1 MFRLLTG
8 ARRRVERQQTLQASL
23 DWSYDLLDEPER
35 VLLRRLAVFSGP
47 FGLEAA
53 ERVCANNG
61 VSLGTVVDLL
71 GSLVTK
77 SLVVAVEKGAETR
90 YRFLEPVRL
99 YAAEHLNRAGEAET
113 LRERHRD
120 HYLEWLDSFAPDEAT
135 FGFGAFTAFETE
147 HDNLRAAIEWSV
159 AQGRFD
165 LVGRMA
171 NKLLTL
177 SWNGGYSDEAHQWLT
192 AAVEHGDL
200 SDEDLVAAY
209 AGLTAC
215 SILRVDADA
224 RDYANKA
231 IEAAAGRPFPH
242 QVIALSL
249 GSVFTG
255 VLAEMTRDESMR
267 AETRDWT
274 QRAITIGAHAGPAWE
289 SFALVIAGHVELVLR
304 DVERADRYL
313 NAALETWRI
322 PSISVIGCAS
332 ALAVTRHILGD
343 PDGALAAARTASE
356 VEKVGWQPGLGANS
370 LALALAG
377 VGDYDA
383 ANEQLAES
391 IRNALNWG
399 VTLWLNEALVFCGAV
414 AALQEDPGRATRLF
428 AAGRYLGGAPNM
440 ATPFRTGHSYALY
453 LHYAPQARRALDHDL
468 ARQTLREGRAMTI
481 DEAIS
486 YALEGLGD

>member
-1 MFRLLTG
+1 MR
-8 ARRRVERQQTLQASL
+8 EQ
-23 DWSYDLLDEPER
+23 
-35 VLLRRLAVFSGP
+35 RRL
-47 FGLEAA
+47 
-53 ERVCANNG
+53 
-61 VSLGTVVDLL
+61 LGTVVDLL

-77 SLVVAVEKGAETR
+77 SLVVDRREGGRDPLPVPRASALVRSRTPQPRRRGGDLPGATSGPLPR
-90 YRFLEPVRL
+90 VARL
-99 YAAEHLNRAGEAET
+99 LP
-113 LRERHRD
+113 
-120 HYLEWLDSFAPDEAT
+120 PDEAT

-159 AQGRFD
+159 AQGRYD

-249 GSVFTG
+249 GSVFSG
-255 VLAEMTRDESMR
+255 VLAEMTRDESLR

-274 QRAITIGAHAGPAWE
+274 ERAITIGAHAGPAWE

-313 NAALETWRI
+313 NSRPRDVADPVDQRDRVRLGARRH
-322 PSISVIGCAS
+322 PAHPRGPRRR
-332 ALAVTRHILGD
+332 TRSRA
-343 PDGALAAARTASE
+343 DGIRGRE
-356 VEKVGWQPGLGANS
+356 GRWQPGLGANS

-377 VGDYDA
+377 VGDCD
-383 ANEQLAES
+383 AES
-391 IRNALNWG
+391 SSRSRSGTHELG
-399 VTLWLNEALVFCGAV
+399 RRAV
-414 AALQEDPGRATRLF
+414 AERSARVLRRRCRPPETRA
-428 AAGRYLGGAPNM
+428 
-440 ATPFRTGHSYALY
+440 
-453 LHYAPQARRALDHDL
+453 ARRGCSPRAGISA
-468 ARQTLREGRAMTI
+468 ARRIWRHRSGPDIPTRCTCTTSRAPRRARPWCSPPHSRRGPRDVGRDAT
-481 DEAIS
+481 A
-486 YALEGLGD
+486 YALEGLSAS